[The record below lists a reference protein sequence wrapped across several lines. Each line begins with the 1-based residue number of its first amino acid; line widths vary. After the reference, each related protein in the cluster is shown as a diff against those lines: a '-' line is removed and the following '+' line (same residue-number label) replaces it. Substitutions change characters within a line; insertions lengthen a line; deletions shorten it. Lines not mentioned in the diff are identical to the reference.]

1 MRMILDDRVIDAIVT
16 MIMELQDQENT
27 AIPLLEKQL
36 RSVNTSIDNLL
47 NAIQQG
53 ILTPSTKQRLEELEA
68 SKEEIEIKLANEQL
82 MKLRVPES
90 YVRNWLLQFRSLD
103 ITAQAGRKMLIDIF
117 VNRIYLYDDKLVIT
131 FNYKDNQKTVS
142 FADAQESLKKVE
154 TGSDLDCPGAP
165 KARSREGLGL
175 FLFFTGS

>member
-1 MRMILDDRVIDAIVT
+1 MIRETMRMILDDRVIDAIVT

-53 ILTPSTKQRLEELEA
+53 ILSPSTKQRLEELEA
-68 SKEEIEIKLANEQL
+68 SKEEVEIKLANEQL
-82 MKLRVPES
+82 MKPRVPES
-90 YVRNWLLQFRSLD
+90 YVRSWLLQFRSLD
-103 ITAQAGRKMLIDIF
+103 ITAQAGRKMLIDVF
-117 VNRIYLYDDKLVIT
+117 VNRIYLYDDKLVVT
-131 FNYKDNQKTVS
+131 FNYKDNQKTIS
-142 FADAQESLKKVE
+142 FADAQKSLKKVE

-165 KARSREGLGL
+165 CRVSL
-175 FLFFTGS
+175 